1 MNMARHD
8 DAAHPFGSTDQQLSG
23 DWLPAIS
30 AARVLGEHG
39 HEVVVFEAADR
50 AGGQV
55 LLASALARRR
65 DLRGIIDW
73 RVEEL
78 RRHKVDLR
86 LNTFAEREDVLAEE
100 PELVIVASG
109 GLPRNPL
116 TGPGAELTRDTW
128 EVMGGGVRLS
138 SGCRLHFAV
147 EPCSVSA
154 MP

>member
-1 MNMARHD
+1 MDRSCSLAPWLA
-8 DAAHPFGSTDQQLSG
+8 DATF
-23 DWLPAIS
+23 
-30 AARVLGEHG
+30 
-39 HEVVVFEAADR
+39 
-50 AGGQV
+50 
-55 LLASALARRR
+55 
-65 DLRGIIDW
+65 RGIIDW

-109 GLPRNPL
+109 GMPRNPL